1 MEDPCSICGLMINR
15 KLKTRH
21 MDMHSDVKYACNT
34 CDKSFSRK
42 DVLKKHEKTH
52 GPTNFWC
59 FPCDKTFKTGDSL
72 REHVKITHEFV
83 RFHCTICPK
92 KFTSLA
98 NLKKH
103 RITSCSRSSILHE
116 SS

>member
-1 MEDPCSICGLMINR
+1 
-15 KLKTRH
+15 

-72 REHVKITHEFV
+72 REHVQIAHEFV
-83 RFHCTICPK
+83 RFHCTNCPK
-92 KFTSLA
+92 NIHLWPTWKSTGLLA
-98 NLKKH
+98 VVEVVFCTKVV
-103 RITSCSRSSILHE
+103 SSKQIYHH
-116 SS
+116 